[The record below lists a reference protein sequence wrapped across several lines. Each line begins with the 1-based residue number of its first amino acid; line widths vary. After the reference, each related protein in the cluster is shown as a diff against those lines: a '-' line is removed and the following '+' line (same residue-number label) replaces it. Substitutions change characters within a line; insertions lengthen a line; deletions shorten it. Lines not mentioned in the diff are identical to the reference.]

1 MARRQRPPASSCEY
15 CASWGEV
22 TMHWL
27 CPPCGRLRQW
37 ADKGTHGRHWG
48 TCRRCGY
55 PQPVARD
62 GTCRACL
69 LAVRAGQDEDW
80 MWSEVRRGYLP
91 SGRLGS

>member
-1 MARRQRPPASSCEY
+1 
-15 CASWGEV
+15 
-22 TMHWL
+22 MHWL